1 MAIIWGGRDAS
12 AWAHQGTTP
21 YLTIPGSSKH
31 VLEFIFKNTT
41 LILWCRFKD
50 LQVNIFC
57 FHTLLTRTLHPNT
70 SKWVK
75 APSPTLVSVNITWS
89 QGRDI
94 ELTATLW
101 CPVDGDSPSL
111 YDCPPCWLLILGHFL
126 LSDIS
131 SLLCVFYFSYC
142 WETPG
147 LDKPLFTSLLTQVLA
162 WSQTPID
169 YLRSRWSV
177 PPVVLVNLSSGCC
190 HSHPER
196 ICLCSHSQDP
206 YWDASHSLRLPNSQ
220 ATFGPNIH

>member
-31 VLEFIFKNTT
+31 VLELIFKNTT

-101 CPVDGDSPSL
+101 CPCGWRQSQSL
-111 YDCPPCWLLILGHFL
+111 WL
-126 LSDIS
+126 S
-131 SLLCVFYFSYC
+131 SLLTPHFRTFSLEWHFLSPLC
-142 WETPG
+142 LLLFLLLRNPRPG
-147 LDKPLFTSLLTQVLA
+147 
-162 WSQTPID
+162 
-169 YLRSRWSV
+169 
-177 PPVVLVNLSSGCC
+177 
-190 HSHPER
+190 
-196 ICLCSHSQDP
+196 
-206 YWDASHSLRLPNSQ
+206 
-220 ATFGPNIH
+220 